1 MILKS
6 SDKPTGIPVPA
17 GLRNEENISG
27 ACRIQVGLMVRRA
40 MPFAGS
46 FRVGV

>member
-17 GLRNEENISG
+17 GLRNDENISG
-27 ACRIQVGLMVRRA
+27 ACRMQARLMVGRA